1 MGYAPDNYSDAQFEE
16 LDRLTERW
24 VDDYERQPK
33 KPEK

>member
-1 MGYAPDNYSDAQFEE
+1 MGYAPDNYSNAQFEE

-24 VDDYERQPK
+24 VDDYKRQPK